1 MARSAAVVV
10 DWNAFRHHHRDH
22 ELELWTRFP
31 LEIDG
36 SNIVTPHMFAI
47 RRRPGHA
54 EDGSRACTI
63 AEPALFAMFAYR
75 TAAHREYL
83 EHDVVPRLA
92 PRSPQIALVDSFART
107 YELAGAGQGS
117 RSIAGLPAELA
128 RWSGSDA
135 LADIS
140 FESRLDRYEQ
150 SFGRDAQQTDPET
163 ARRLEST
170 PLRLWEVLFLRGH
183 AYRYEL
189 IDGEVVEVGDLGT
202 RTAANRTLMQCVR
215 DAELVSGASPIEDR
229 GWIRVGRFRFRQH
242 DAMIELRVGL
252 SPADIRV
259 AFAPH
264 ELRGQADDLASLV
277 GVLVA
282 GGDNGKTE
290 LINGYTWAS
299 VRCNDDR
306 EMTRLAE
313 KLASE
318 IKRWTGAPV
327 ECIADNDASFPAH
340 RDGRWVIKARGGRDP
355 LVLVFVPMYRDDLLP
370 WDAVS

>member
-10 DWNAFRHHHRDH
+10 DWNAFRHYHRDH

-36 SNIVTPHMFAI
+36 SNIVTPHVFAI
-47 RRRPGHA
+47 RRRPA
-54 EDGSRACTI
+54 QARDESRACTI
-63 AEPALFAMFAYR
+63 AEPPLFAVFAYR

-92 PRSPQIALVDSFART
+92 PRCPHIALVDSFART
-107 YELAGAGQGS
+107 YQVAGTGQGNS
-117 RSIAGLPAELA
+117 PIADLPAELA
-128 RWSGSDA
+128 RWSGSDE
-135 LADIS
+135 LANIS
-140 FESRLDRYEQ
+140 FESRLAEYER
-150 SFGRDAQQTDPET
+150 FLGHDAQQTDAET
-163 ARRLEST
+163 ARRLEAT

-215 DAELVSGASPIEDR
+215 DAELLSRASPIEDC

-242 DAMIELRVGL
+242 DAMIEVRVGL

-264 ELRGQADDLASLV
+264 ELHDQAYDLASLV

-299 VRCNDDR
+299 VRCMDER
-306 EMTRLAE
+306 EASRLAE
-313 KLASE
+313 RLASE
-318 IKRWTGAPV
+318 IKGWTGAPV
-327 ECIADNDASFPAH
+327 ECVDSNDAPFPAH
-340 RDGRWVIKARGGRDP
+340 RDGRWVIAARAGREP
-355 LVLVFVPMYRDDLLP
+355 FVVVFVPMYRDDLLP